1 MKKPEAAFFS
11 RVLMM
16 GNEAAAEGAIRAG
29 CQCYFGY
36 PITPQNELTAYMAK
50 HMPERGRVFIQA
62 ESEVAAI
69 SMVFGASVAG
79 ARAMTSSSSPGIS
92 LKQEGIS
99 YMAGCQLPAVIINV
113 QRGGPGLG
121 SIDPSQ
127 GDYFQATKGGGHG
140 DYHIIVLAPA
150 SAQEMHDMT
159 MQAFILADQYRIPV
173 MILADGRVGQMM
185 EPVRLYE
192 DSPPPAPPKPWALTG
207 AKGRP
212 PQYIRSLFME
222 ERALEKHNY
231 ELQACYRQ
239 ITATEIKAEETET
252 GDCEWLIAAWG
263 TCARISKGVVQKA
276 RAQGI
281 KAGLVRPITLW
292 PFPHERLAR
301 LARRSQVKALL
312 VVEMNCGQML
322 EDVRLAVN
330 GAAPVRFS
338 GYPGGRVPTETDVLN
353 ALIELTK
360 TNHHGKVEQPAV

>member
-1 MKKPEAAFFS
+1 MKNPDAAFFS

-16 GNEAAAEGAIRAG
+16 GNEAAAEAAIRAG

-62 ESEVAAI
+62 ESELAAI

-79 ARAMTSSSSPGIS
+79 VRAMTSSSSPGIS

-99 YMAGCQLPAVIINV
+99 YLAGCQLPAVIINV

-150 SAQEMHDMT
+150 SVQEMHDMT
-159 MQAFILADQYRIPV
+159 LEAFRLADQYRIPV

-185 EPVRLYE
+185 EPIRLHE
-192 DSPPPAPPKPWALTG
+192 DPPPPAPPKPWALTG

-212 PQYIRSLFME
+212 PQYIRSLFLE
-222 ERALEKHNY
+222 EGALEKHNR

-239 ITATEIKAEETET
+239 IAAAETKAEETET

-263 TCARISKGVVQKA
+263 TCARISKGVVRKA

-292 PFPHERLAR
+292 PFPHERLER
-301 LARRSQVKALL
+301 LARQRQVKALL

-330 GAAPVRFS
+330 GAAPVHFS
-338 GYPGGRVPTETDVLN
+338 GFPGGRVPTETDVLN
-353 ALIELTK
+353 ALTALIAT
-360 TNHHGKVEQPAV
+360 TPVG